1 MGSDWSPVM
10 LLAHRKRGRGRL
22 KFGLMGILI
31 VLAVGCRSD
40 ATSGGGRRDEWMA
53 ALRSGTTAE
62 KARAAEALGSVLR
75 LQPNSPKVVSA
86 LALAVQDTSD
96 AVRLAAASALSA
108 DGVDKF
114 AAVSGLHA
122 MIHDTAHPGVRA
134 SVAQLIAVLGEER
147 ARPLLPAIRE
157 ALNDSNPRV
166 RAAALESMSTLGS
179 IESGDGA
186 LVADR
191 SEDSAAMVRAAAFK
205 TLKEL
210 RPPASV
216 LLPVARR
223 GLKDEVPQVRRS
235 AALALCTLGQQARPA
250 LDDLIARLE
259 DPDGRTVQSV
269 VLAIAAIGPD
279 AKRALPALNRLRD
292 NEFTEIRN
300 AARTATAAIQGE
312 HGAKDRSPRLEP
324 EPQCREEPS

>member
-1 MGSDWSPVM
+1 
-10 LLAHRKRGRGRL
+10 
-22 KFGLMGILI
+22 MGIFLA
-31 VLAVGCRSD
+31 LAVGCRSD
-40 ATSGGGRRDEWMA
+40 ASSVGGKRDEWIA
-53 ALRSGTTAE
+53 ALNSGTTAE
-62 KARAAEALGSVLR
+62 RVRAAEELGGVLR

-86 LALAVQDTSD
+86 LGLAVQDTSD

-157 ALNDSNPRV
+157 ALGDSDPRV
-166 RAAALESMSTLGS
+166 RAAALESISMLGS

-191 SEDSAAMVRAAAFK
+191 SEDSAAIVRAAAFE
-205 TLKEL
+205 TLRAL
-210 RPPASV
+210 RPPTSV

-223 GLKDEVPQVRRS
+223 GLKDEIPEVRKS
-235 AALALCTLGQQARPA
+235 AASALCTLGQHALPA
-250 LDDLIARLE
+250 LDDLIAGLE

-269 VLAIAAIGPD
+269 IFAIAAIGQD
-279 AKRALPALNRLRD
+279 AKRALPALHRLRS
-292 NEFTEIRN
+292 NKSPEIRN
-300 AARTATAAIQGE
+300 AVQNAISGIEGE
-312 HGAKDRSPRLEP
+312 NEAKNRSPRLETD
-324 EPQCREEPS
+324 PQCP